1 MAIAISL
8 LGCGHHHISD
18 VLGVIASEPDLRLA
32 AAWDEDRS
40 AMPGPISNY
49 AVSDPEVAIRRADA
63 VVISAST
70 DRRPELVV
78 RATRAGRPAL
88 VEKPVARTAAEGR
101 ALAREVSR
109 SRTPAVAALF
119 LRELPALARLQ
130 DVLRAGLLGRLSAAS
145 ASYLHAGALD
155 GTFSGPL
162 AWMRD
167 PARAGVGALGDLAI
181 HLVDAFSALGDLP
194 RLMAV
199 SLDRDRDGASRG
211 DLGGSA
217 LGRWRDVPITLRTSW
232 VTRPPGLEL
241 TISGARA
248 TAVLRDGSLELVS
261 GRGSPERWI
270 GAPPDAGDA
279 LRAFA
284 ARLRVRRLGRD
295 GLAPAIRAQDAL
307 ERAVLLD

>member
-1 MAIAISL
+1 
-8 LGCGHHHISD
+8 
-18 VLGVIASEPDLRLA
+18 V
-32 AAWDEDRS
+32 
-40 AMPGPISNY
+40 PGPISSY
-49 AVSDPEVAIRRADA
+49 AVSDPEIAIRRADA

-88 VEKPVARTAAEGR
+88 VEKPIARTAGEAR

-119 LRELPALARLQ
+119 LRELPALRRLQ
-130 DVLRAGLLGRLSAAS
+130 GVLRAGLLGRLSAAS

-155 GTFSGPL
+155 GSLSGPL

-194 RLMAV
+194 RLLAV
-199 SLDRDRDGASRG
+199 SLDRDGAGRG
-211 DLGGSA
+211 DVGGSV
-217 LGRWRDVPITLRTSW
+217 LGRWRDVPITLRASS
-232 VTRPPGLEL
+232 VTRPSGLEL
-241 TISGARA
+241 TITGARA

-261 GRGSPERWI
+261 GRGAPERWV

-284 ARLRVRRLGRD
+284 ARLRLRRLGRD
-295 GLAPAIRAQDAL
+295 GLEPAIRAQEAL